1 MAKAALA
8 WLVRRWNLVMP
19 PAMPKHRKV
28 LEASWSF
35 LVCPL
40 VTYIDTKPK
49 EHLPQYDELWMKS
62 RPDII
67 WYHLISNTCAN
78 GSGKPGPCWEE
89 NASSHTLQ
97 SATLLRNSMTATN
110 PCTIFN
116 ALEVRVH
123 LWNHPVTPRLRMF
136 GGPRCLL
143 WRTTFADSD
152 LLCAR
157 NSIVY
162 HIDSFF
168 EVVCTRHV

>member
-67 WYHLISNTCAN
+67 WYHPISNTCAN

-97 SATLLRNSMTATN
+97 FCNTAKELHDCN
-110 PCTIFN
+110 KSLYHFQCTGG
-116 ALEVRVH
+116 AGPLVEPSSHVRGCGCLEVQGAC
-123 LWNHPVTPRLRMF
+123 F
-136 GGPRCLL
+136 GEQPLL
-143 WRTTFADSD
+143 
-152 LLCAR
+152 
-157 NSIVY
+157 
-162 HIDSFF
+162 
-168 EVVCTRHV
+168 TRIFYVLGIL